1 MFREIVFENMAPGLS
16 SEEIFQ
22 EPRVREVQIVR
33 FEIPLNAFAVNITAH
48 FRRLTVKISFFDG

>member
-22 EPRVREVQIVR
+22 EPRVREDQ
-33 FEIPLNAFAVNITAH
+33 P
-48 FRRLTVKISFFDG
+48 K